1 MRATARLVAECDGTG
16 ATRLAVL
23 HGEAPLLPR
32 LTGPGEVHLV
42 GGAAGPLG
50 GDQLFLEVTVCAG
63 ARLTVRS
70 VAATVALPGPGW
82 SRLSVSARVET
93 GGRLEWLP
101 EPLIAAARCSHEMV
115 STVDLAAGAALV
127 WREELVCGR
136 HGEEPGDARLLTSVR
151 LDGRPLY
158 AGDLAVGPS
167 APSWSGPAVLGGARV
182 YGSVLYVGCPPVSA
196 GGTVMRLAEPG
207 GVLVTALGPDLP
219 EVRGALG
226 AVRPR

>member
-1 MRATARLVAECDGTG
+1 MRATARLVAGCDGAG
-16 ATRLAVL
+16 RTRLTEL
-23 HGEAPLLPR
+23 YGEAPLLPR

-50 GDQLFLEVTVCAG
+50 GDELSLEVAVCAG
-63 ARLTVRS
+63 ASLTVRS

-82 SRLSVSARVET
+82 SRLSVSVRVEA
-93 GGRLEWLP
+93 GGRLDWLP
-101 EPLIAAARCSHEMV
+101 EPLIAAARCRHITV
-115 STVDLAAGAALV
+115 STVDLAAGAVLV

-136 HGEEPGDARLLTSVR
+136 YGEEPGDARLSTSVR

-182 YGSVLYVGCPPVSA
+182 YGSVLYVGCSPVSA
-196 GGTVMRLAEPG
+196 GGTMLRLAG
-207 GVLVTALGPDLP
+207 AGVLVTALGADLP
-219 EVRGALG
+219 EVRAALG
-226 AVRPR
+226 PS